1 MKINEERLT
10 SETKKLEQILGRKQ
24 FKRGY
29 ENEFQNV
36 AMYDEILYSIGATP
50 TYASEKIF
58 TTQQIEFINKMMDRG
73 LHDLCAFYNQNGDI
87 IQKGLTS
94 YERILRSDP
103 VLEMSPTYQLQH
115 ISFPMFKELL
125 FEYYSQYGNQIYKIV
140 KKYVDE
146 GRIELGD
153 SLDPTASGVYFGSN
167 ITKSGYITI
176 HRNKKLSLFT
186 LGVLV
191 HELGHAIDFETL
203 HYPQSK
209 NMNLF
214 SDVLIEVP
222 SYHFEMGL
230 YDFLIKNNIHPNDA
244 HALMSSLYQE
254 LSYFGKSFDALF
266 NMKDFFIE
274 DGGYVTNQDGKF
286 VDYEGKEI
294 EETED
299 LDEEE
304 CDCKGPRKMDATEVL
319 KYSLGMYIATQTNQ
333 LASQDREA
341 YIKDLLRF
349 TTLRKESS
357 LIESLERLGISQEQ
371 FETASIIEPRIKDE
385 LTLTR
390 KMWKFK

>member
-266 NMKDFFIE
+266 NMEDFFIE
-274 DGGYVTNQDGKF
+274 DGGYVTNQNGKF
-286 VDYEGKEI
+286 VDYDGKEI

-299 LDEEE
+299 LDEEK
-304 CDCKGPRKMDATEVL
+304 CDCKGSRKMDATEVL
-319 KYSLGMYIATQTNQ
+319 KYSLGMYIAAQTNQ

>member
-29 ENEFQNV
+29 ENDFQNV

-94 YERILRSDP
+94 YEKILRSDP
-103 VLEMSPTYQLQH
+103 VLEMAPTYQLQN

-153 SLDPTASGVYFGSN
+153 SMDPTASGVYFGSN

-319 KYSLGMYIATQTNQ
+319 KYSLGMYIAVQTNQ

>member
-10 SETKKLEQILGRKQ
+10 SETKKLEHILGRKQ

-73 LHDLCAFYNQNGDI
+73 LYDLCAFYNQNRDI

-94 YERILRSDP
+94 YEKILRSDP

-153 SLDPTASGVYFGSN
+153 SMDPTASGVYFGSN

-244 HALMSSLYQE
+244 HALLSSLYQE

-266 NMKDFFIE
+266 NMDDFFIE
-274 DGGYVTNQDGKF
+274 DGGYVTNLEGKF

-294 EETED
+294 ED

-319 KYSLGMYIATQTNQ
+319 KYSLGMYIAAQTNQ

>member
-29 ENEFQNV
+29 ENEFQNI

-266 NMKDFFIE
+266 NMEDFFIE

-319 KYSLGMYIATQTNQ
+319 KYSLGMYIAVQTNQ

>member
-1 MKINEERLT
+1 MKINEGRLR
-10 SETKKLEQILGRKQ
+10 SETKRLEQILGRKQ

-36 AMYDEILYSIGATP
+36 AMYDQILYSIGATP

-73 LHDLCAFYNQNGDI
+73 IHDLCAFYNQNRDI

-94 YERILRSDP
+94 YEKILRSDP

-153 SLDPTASGVYFGSN
+153 SMDPTASGVYFGSN

-186 LGVLV
+186 LGVLT

-230 YDFLIKNNIHPNDA
+230 YDFLIKNNVHPNDA

-266 NMKDFFIE
+266 NMDDFFIE
-274 DGGYVTNQDGKF
+274 DGGYVTNLEGKF
-286 VDYEGKEI
+286 VDYEGKVI

-319 KYSLGMYIATQTNQ
+319 KYSLGMYIAAQTNQ

-371 FETASIIEPRIKDE
+371 FETASIIEPRIKNE

>member
-73 LHDLCAFYNQNGDI
+73 LYDLCAFYNQNRDI

-94 YERILRSDP
+94 YEKILRSDP
-103 VLEMSPTYQLQH
+103 VLEMAPTYQLQN

-230 YDFLIKNNIHPNDA
+230 YDFLIKNNVHPNDA

-319 KYSLGMYIATQTNQ
+319 KYSLGMYIAVQTNQ

>member
-1 MKINEERLT
+1 MKINEERLR
-10 SETKKLEQILGRKQ
+10 SETKRLEQILGRKQ

-73 LHDLCAFYNQNGDI
+73 LYDLCAFYNQNRDI

-94 YERILRSDP
+94 YEKILRSDP
-103 VLEMSPTYQLQH
+103 VLEMAPTYQLQH

-153 SLDPTASGVYFGSN
+153 SMDPTASGVYFGSN

-254 LSYFGKSFDALF
+254 LSYFGKSFDDLF

-299 LDEEE
+299 LDEE

-319 KYSLGMYIATQTNQ
+319 KYSLGMYIAAQTNQ

>member
-319 KYSLGMYIATQTNQ
+319 KYSLGMYIAVQTNQ

>member
-10 SETKKLEQILGRKQ
+10 RETKRLEQVLGRKQ

-36 AMYDEILYSIGATP
+36 AMYDQILYSIGATP

-73 LHDLCAFYNQNGDI
+73 LHDLCAFYNQNRDI

-94 YERILRSDP
+94 YEKILRSDP
-103 VLEMSPTYQLQH
+103 VLEMAPTYQLQH

-153 SLDPTASGVYFGSN
+153 SMDPTASGVYFGSN

-186 LGVLV
+186 LGVLA

-230 YDFLIKNNIHPNDA
+230 YDFLIKNNVHPNDA

-266 NMKDFFIE
+266 NMDDFFIE
-274 DGGYVTNQDGKF
+274 DGGYVTNQEGKF
-286 VDYEGKEI
+286 VDFEGKEI

-304 CDCKGPRKMDATEVL
+304 CDCNGPRKMDATEVL
-319 KYSLGMYIATQTNQ
+319 KYSLGMYIAAQTNQ

>member
-153 SLDPTASGVYFGSN
+153 SMDPTASGVYFGSN

-176 HRNKKLSLFT
+176 QRNKKLSLFT

-230 YDFLIKNNIHPNDA
+230 YDFLIKNNVHPNDA

-319 KYSLGMYIATQTNQ
+319 KYSLGMYIAVQTNQ

>member
-29 ENEFQNV
+29 ENEFQNI

-319 KYSLGMYIATQTNQ
+319 KYSLGMYIAVQTNQ

>member
-58 TTQQIEFINKMMDRG
+58 STHQIEFINKMMDRG
-73 LHDLCAFYNQNGDI
+73 LHDLCAFYNQNRDI

-103 VLEMSPTYQLQH
+103 VLEMAPTYQLQN

-153 SLDPTASGVYFGSN
+153 SMDPTASGVYFGSN

-176 HRNKKLSLFT
+176 QRNKKLSLFT

-230 YDFLIKNNIHPNDA
+230 YDFLIKNNVHPNDA

-266 NMKDFFIE
+266 NMEDFFIE

-319 KYSLGMYIATQTNQ
+319 KYSLGMYIAVQTNQ

>member
-1 MKINEERLT
+1 MKINGDRLT
-10 SETKKLEQILGRKQ
+10 SETKRLEQILGRKQ

-36 AMYDEILYSIGATP
+36 AMYDQILYAIGATP
-50 TYASEKIF
+50 TYAADKIY
-58 TTQQIEFINKMMDRG
+58 TKQQIEYINKMMDRG
-73 LHDLCAFYNQNGDI
+73 LYELCDFYNHNREI

-94 YERILRSDP
+94 YEKVLRSDP
-103 VLEMSPTYQLQH
+103 VLEMTPTYQLQH

-125 FEYYSQYGNQIYKIV
+125 LEYFSQYGNQIYKII

-146 GRIELGD
+146 ERIELGD
-153 SLDPTASGVYFGSN
+153 SMDPSASGVYFGSN
-167 ITKSGYITI
+167 LTKSGYITI
-176 HRNKKLSLFT
+176 HRNKKLSLYT
-186 LGVLV
+186 LGVLA

-203 HYPQSK
+203 HYPQQK

-222 SYHFEMGL
+222 SYHFELGF
-230 YDFLIKNNIHPNDA
+230 YDFLIKNNIHPRDA
-244 HALMSSLYQE
+244 HALISSLYQE
-254 LSYFGKSFDALF
+254 LSYFGKSYDALF

-274 DGGYVTNQDGKF
+274 DGGYVTNMDGKF
-286 VDYEGKEI
+286 VDYEGKEL
-294 EETED
+294 EESED

-304 CDCKGPRKMDATEVL
+304 CDCKGPKKMDVTEVL

-349 TTLRKESS
+349 TTQRKEASF
-357 LIESLERLGISQEQ
+357 IESLETLGISQEQ
-371 FETASIIEPRIKDE
+371 FETASIVEPRIKDE